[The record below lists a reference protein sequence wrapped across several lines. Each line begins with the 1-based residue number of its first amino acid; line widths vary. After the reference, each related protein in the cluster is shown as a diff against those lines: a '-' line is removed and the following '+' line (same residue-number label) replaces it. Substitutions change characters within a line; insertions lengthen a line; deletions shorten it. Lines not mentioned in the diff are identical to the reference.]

1 MTTFTSIDKCFD
13 FLQSNAGSEITFND
27 LMRYTSWTEE
37 NLKTNISKRIW
48 EFLVAKNPRSTPISA
63 RKYYVNRNIL
73 NVDKDKFRD
82 LFRQKNQVFSY
93 YKLNEF
99 FEVKIFDFF
108 LPLTNENLLHQNLDE
123 LFFKDTLNRRL
134 RAIELDELLPI
145 FPRNTGEDLEEYFSK
160 LTDLASDLFW
170 GYSIS
175 HVSGRYRTRAE
186 ILTRRE
192 AADLQGKGY
201 LVDET
206 TAIVKFIFPHEEGKS
221 EHYDK
226 LDKLFKILFVKAI
239 TESTPDEDE
248 VWLLESFEN
257 TTLNKYTRISH

>member
-1 MTTFTSIDKCFD
+1 MKSFTKIDKCFD
-13 FLQSNAGSEITFND
+13 FLYSNVGSEITFTD
-27 LMRYTSWTEE
+27 LTRFTGWSEG

-48 EFLVAKNPRSTPISA
+48 EFLEDRGPQSTSTSA
-63 RKYYVNRNIL
+63 HKYYVKRNIL

-93 YKLNEF
+93 YKLEKF
-99 FEVKIFDFF
+99 PEVKIFDFF

-134 RAIELDELLPI
+134 KAIELDELSPI
-145 FPRNTGEDLEEYFSK
+145 FPQNADEDLEKYFDR

-175 HVSGRYRTRAE
+175 HVSGRYRTRTD
-186 ILTRRE
+186 ILTRQE
-192 AADLQGKGY
+192 AAKLQGKGY

-206 TAIVKFIFPHEEGKS
+206 TAIVRFIFPHEDGKL

-226 LDKLFKILFVKAI
+226 LDDLFKILFVKAI